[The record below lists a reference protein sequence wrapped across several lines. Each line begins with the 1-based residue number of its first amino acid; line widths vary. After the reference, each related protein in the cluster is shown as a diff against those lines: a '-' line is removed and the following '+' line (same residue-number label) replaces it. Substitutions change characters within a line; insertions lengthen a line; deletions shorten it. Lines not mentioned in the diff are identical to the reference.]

1 MSQAAPTAT
10 RQRILAAADEL
21 FQRVGIRGVGV
32 EAIAEAAET
41 TKMTLYRHFE
51 SKDQLIAEWMR
62 GLIAQKE
69 TAWDEIIAERP
80 GDPAGQLVS
89 WSRRTAQQLALMQ
102 ERGSPILNALAE
114 LPESDHPARR
124 VIDEHR
130 AREVLR
136 IAAVC
141 REAGF
146 PNPELAADEIYIL
159 LEGAK
164 ACVQCIGLKRAGE
177 HLVRQVE
184 SMVAA
189 LGKPVPR
196 SRPARR

>member
-1 MSQAAPTAT
+1 
-10 RQRILAAADEL
+10 
-21 FQRVGIRGVGV
+21 VGV

-51 SKDQLIAEWMR
+51 SKDALITEWMR
-62 GLIAQKE
+62 GVIAQKE
-69 TAWDEIIAERP
+69 AAWDEIRAEHP
-80 GDPAGQLVS
+80 GDPAGQLVA
-89 WSRRTAQQLALMQ
+89 WSRRTARELAQME
-102 ERGSPILNALAE
+102 ERGSAILNALAE
-114 LPESDHPARR
+114 LPVAEHPARR

-130 AREVLR
+130 AREVQR

-146 PNPELAADEIYIL
+146 PKPELAADQVYIL

-184 SMVAA
+184 SMVAT
-189 LGKPVPR
+189 LGKQVGR
-196 SRPARR
+196 RGPARR

>member
-1 MSQAAPTAT
+1 MTQTPPNPT
-10 RQRILAAADEL
+10 RQRLLAAADDL
-21 FQRVGIRGVGV
+21 FRRVGIRGVGV

-51 SKDQLIAEWMR
+51 SKDDLIAEWMR
-62 GLIAQKE
+62 GVVAAKE
-69 TAWDEIIAERP
+69 AAWDEILAENP
-80 GDPAGQLVS
+80 GDPAAQLVS
-89 WSRRTAQQLALMQ
+89 WSRRTAQQLALME
-102 ERGSPILNALAE
+102 ERGSPILNSLAE

-130 AREVLR
+130 AREVRR

-146 PNPELAADEIYIL
+146 PEPELAADEIYIL

-184 SMVAA
+184 SMVATLA
-189 LGKPVPR
+189 KPERR
-196 SRPARR
+196 SRSTRR